1 MYTKKIDAIVYKN
14 NTSKPCKEEVVM
26 DETVT
31 LTINN
36 NITRNLSAI
45 KDSLKEFAVG
55 YLVNE
60 NLVKSIDD
68 IKKIEINNTNID
80 VEIDNELLKDYESV
94 LCSDSAGGWRSKIEN
109 IEVVESDF

>member
-14 NTSKPCKEEVVM
+14 NTSTPCKEEVVM

-36 NITRNLSAI
+36 NIKRNLSAI

-60 NLVKSIDD
+60 NLVIFYL
-68 IKKIEINNTNID
+68 IILKI
-80 VEIDNELLKDYESV
+80 
-94 LCSDSAGGWRSKIEN
+94 
-109 IEVVESDF
+109 

>member
-45 KDSLKEFAVG
+45 KDSLKEFAVDR
-55 YLVNE
+55 
-60 NLVKSIDD
+60 KS
-68 IKKIEINNTNID
+68 
-80 VEIDNELLKDYESV
+80 
-94 LCSDSAGGWRSKIEN
+94 
-109 IEVVESDF
+109 VV